1 MAFQEKIVS
10 LGTTDTL
17 LFECPVTLSGSAHGI
32 VFSNITA
39 TPQPITFKH
48 YCKSSGITQTLAQGR
63 VVPANGEI
71 AWPKPINLAAGDQ
84 LIGVATGLGVGLAG
98 RPQPARTLA
107 EVGVFALP

>member
-84 LIGVATGLGVGLAG
+84 LIGVATGLNAV
-98 RPQPARTLA
+98 T
-107 EVGVFALP
+107 ALSSIYHLPVSWVEQA